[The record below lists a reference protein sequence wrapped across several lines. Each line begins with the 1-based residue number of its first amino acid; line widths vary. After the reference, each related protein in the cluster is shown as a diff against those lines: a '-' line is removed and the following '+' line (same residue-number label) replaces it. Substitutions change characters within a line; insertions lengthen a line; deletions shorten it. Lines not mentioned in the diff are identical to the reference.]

1 MTERCTTGRFVSIPL
16 LSSGRAG
23 RRHSITRKL
32 GNMPDVA
39 LRAMRDYGLSDLD
52 IARYYGLTL
61 ASVRRLSQ
69 LFSVAP
75 GRPDSGCWIGRHKVA
90 RQAPSAAAQDRTYE
104 ADTNTRNDTCKSASI
119 GEIASATEMNTAFRR
134 IPQHRY
140 PFIIPDDP
148 TASERVGDVF
158 ADNGFLTEPSKREC
172 HNCGDASEALAAF
185 FQRQSG
191 PGTVHAFDE
200 RDCHD
205 HYTLEMPF
213 LTAAKVRRMR
223 VMLNDQ
229 RRLPF
234 GLNPE
239 PQFGSRNNMARS
251 SAATPKH
258 PGGAPDQSETAGA
271 KKSRQ
276 PEQGPD
282 EQAPAKQASKAHTT
296 QTMGPQADAEREE
309 RCGVASAPPEL
320 HRAYSFADP
329 EEQYRI
335 MALDVT
341 SKAAMSRATAGLT
354 ACRLSLKFFTSTV
367 HAAGSAGKNMQ
378 LADHAIRSWGRQYYL
393 RKPAGRQKR
402 IGVLLGRDLQKPD
415 TRSGQQRNGFRYA
428 DVRPMRRQETSPAE
442 IMLLLPKLRFAAR
455 VMTGS
460 AERGD
465 HLVAQTLKRAIAE
478 AARKPREIPLLDW
491 LNGIM
496 DDCLASRMYPGGDL
510 WARRV
515 H

>member
-1 MTERCTTGRFVSIPL
+1 MTERCTTGRFASIPL

-39 LRAMRDYGLSDLD
+39 LRSMRDYGLSDLD

-104 ADTNTRNDTCKSASI
+104 VDTNTRNDPCKTASI

-134 IPQHRY
+134 IPQQRH

-158 ADNGFLTEPSKREC
+158 ADNGFLTEPRKRKY

-191 PGTVHAFDE
+191 PETVHAFDE

-213 LTAAKVRRMR
+213 LTAAKGRRMR
-223 VMLNDQ
+223 
-229 RRLPF
+229 
-234 GLNPE
+234 
-239 PQFGSRNNMARS
+239 
-251 SAATPKH
+251 
-258 PGGAPDQSETAGA
+258 
-271 KKSRQ
+271 
-276 PEQGPD
+276 
-282 EQAPAKQASKAHTT
+282 
-296 QTMGPQADAEREE
+296 
-309 RCGVASAPPEL
+309 
-320 HRAYSFADP
+320 
-329 EEQYRI
+329 
-335 MALDVT
+335 
-341 SKAAMSRATAGLT
+341 
-354 ACRLSLKFFTSTV
+354 
-367 HAAGSAGKNMQ
+367 
-378 LADHAIRSWGRQYYL
+378 
-393 RKPAGRQKR
+393 
-402 IGVLLGRDLQKPD
+402 KPD
-415 TRSGQQRNGFRYA
+415 TRGGQQRNGCRHA
-428 DVRPMRRQETSPAE
+428 DVRPMRRHKASPTE

-478 AARKPREIPLLDW
+478 AARKPWEVPLLDW

-496 DDCLASRMYPGGDL
+496 DEYLASRIYPDDIRWICRL
-510 WARRV
+510 